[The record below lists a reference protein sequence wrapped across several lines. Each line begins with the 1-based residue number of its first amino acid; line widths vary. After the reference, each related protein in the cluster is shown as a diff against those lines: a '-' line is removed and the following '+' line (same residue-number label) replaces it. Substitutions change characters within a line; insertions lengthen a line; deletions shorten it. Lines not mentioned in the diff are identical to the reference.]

1 MLVFQHIDIA
11 HWAGLGGVR
20 YIPSEYVDTETGNLK
35 ELDESEV
42 KMINQRNMEL
52 VSHHEIILQYFSVVF
67 YMLSIFGMYQKN
79 LNITHNSQHAL

>member
-52 VSHHEIILQYFSVVF
+52 VSHHKNHSHCLNNIMKDLVE
-67 YMLSIFGMYQKN
+67 SIKN
-79 LNITHNSQHAL
+79 ATI

>member
-1 MLVFQHIDIA
+1 MLVLQHIDIA

-35 ELDESEV
+35 ELDESEI

-52 VSHHEIILQYFSVVF
+52 VRRAV
-67 YMLSIFGMYQKN
+67 KP
-79 LNITHNSQHAL
+79 NSPLRVQFLLTFLGEGGKSKKLWLY